1 MTSSCWPGQQWWRVH
16 YSTDLDFQHRSS
28 HWCHIQQDDHSAAS
42 PSLLIAVLYALPDI
56 LSYASSFHTDC
67 AGDSLQ
73 PISIGKSQTLHT
85 LSLQTAI
92 RSAYLRLFL
101 SCASSQFSSH
111 EKFSSISS
119 IIFDCWDTSTKS
131 GLILVSTKLEKS
143 NFLSKSTLNFQSC
156 PLSST
161 DFSLGTLISA
171 VASLFLTNSVCP
183 CFMSIGI
190 FLLSAFSTSANT
202 CRTLSCHHLHLSQVS
217 APG

>member
-1 MTSSCWPGQQWWRVH
+1 MNFALSCMPNTIYVPPVGARMLVSIIFRFCNPHRMFQPETMTSSCWPGQQWWRVH

-119 IIFDCWDTSTKS
+119 IIFDCWDTSTSS
-131 GLILVSTKLEKS
+131 GLMLVSTMLEKR
-143 NFLSKSTLNFQSC
+143 SKKDLPPQF
-156 PLSST
+156 
-161 DFSLGTLISA
+161 
-171 VASLFLTNSVCP
+171 CP
-183 CFMSIGI
+183 C
-190 FLLSAFSTSANT
+190 
-202 CRTLSCHHLHLSQVS
+202 
-217 APG
+217 